1 VVERI
6 PRESRE
12 YLPVAV
18 EHEEDITGYPVE
30 MQVCPY
36 GERPTED
43 GWRPAV
49 WGTTRD
55 GQTVAKVPIGPGT
68 EFDFSTAPGTYI
80 PWVRIRTPSGQELPV
95 IEGQPFDI
103 T

>member
-1 VVERI
+1 
-6 PRESRE
+6 
-12 YLPVAV
+12 
-18 EHEEDITGYPVE
+18 
-30 MQVCPY
+30 
-36 GERPTED
+36 
-43 GWRPAV
+43 V

-55 GQTVAKVPIGPGT
+55 GRTVAKVPIGPGT